1 MNKKPVNLA
10 EIKSSSR
17 TAGCCSQKKRQVRFT
32 SLDVYASRSRQQ
44 LRLGDAAHVHQR
56 FIAPEKVKYVHLL
69 GLAGI
74 HILQRR
80 KELIH
85 RKRSTCRPGGL
96 GALSKTR
103 SALLKQLPLIR
114 CSETATSGDLEECS
128 RDNPDVPRRGLLL

>member
-1 MNKKPVNLA
+1 A
-10 EIKSSSR
+10 EIKILVAHGR
-17 TAGCCSQKKRQVRFT
+17 LLLAKKRQVRFT

-44 LRLGDAAHVHQR
+44 LRLGDAAHVRQR
-56 FIAPEKVKYVHLL
+56 FIAPEKVNYVHLL

-96 GALSKTR
+96 GALSETR
-103 SALLKQLPLIR
+103 SALLKELSL
-114 CSETATSGDLEECS
+114 S
-128 RDNPDVPRRGLLL
+128 REPKRAHHHCPAFAPHG